1 MAAALPALPG
11 DPSGQGWSDNIRA
24 AHKILSEAYSRGARL
39 LRLQDQEALRLRFH
53 SQHINEKMVPILKA
67 LDQEMSSATW
77 VLACGEVLMKLA
89 FDLEV
94 AAKAADCM

>member
-11 DPSGQGWSDNIRA
+11 DPSGQGWSDNICA
-24 AHKILSEAYSRGARL
+24 AHKICSEAYSQGARL
-39 LRLQDQEALRLRFH
+39 LHLQDQEALRLRFH
-53 SQHINEKMVPILKA
+53 SQHINKKMVPILKA

-77 VLACGEVLMKLA
+77 VLACGEVLMKLT

-94 AAKAADCM
+94 AAKAVDHM